1 MRRDVHFVELELDL
15 QGVKSV
21 FEVELLRAGLS
32 VLLVCVLK
40 EHF

>member
-1 MRRDVHFVELELDL
+1 MRRDIHFVELKVDL
-15 QGVKSV
+15 QRIKSV